1 MATLNGSVISPVYSW
16 VTPFQN
22 YIAGGLWTEACNS
35 NAVKFLDFDSQVK
48 NFVQIKVESDCC

>member
-22 YIAGGLWTEACNS
+22 YISGGLWTEACGS
-35 NAVKFLDFDSQVK
+35 DKVKMLDFDNQMM
-48 NFVQIKVESDCC
+48 NFINIKVESECC